1 MKKRILAFTLTA
13 VLGLAALTGCGTKDS
28 SSSDSAETKEIVVGA
43 TIKPHAEILNSDAV
57 KTKLEEAGYTLKVVE
72 YTDYV
77 QPNTATQDGS
87 LDANFFQHQP
97 FLDDYNE
104 SNGNALVSVAKIH
117 YEPLGLYAGKKTSL
131 DDIEGS
137 VIAVPN
143 DSSNEARA
151 LQMLEEAGLIKLEK
165 DAGLHATVKD
175 IVENPNNLTFKEIE
189 SAQTVLVLQDVDF
202 AVVNG
207 NYALD
212 AGLDVNKDAL
222 LVESADS
229 KGADLYA
236 NILVVKKGNE
246 EKEKI
251 KALVDALTSDE
262 VKTFIN
268 DSYAGAVVPVN
279 NR

>member
-13 VLGLAALTGCGTKDS
+13 VLGLAALTGCGAKDS

-279 NR
+279 NK

>member
-1 MKKRILAFTLTA
+1 MKKRILAFALTA
-13 VLGLAALTGCGTKDS
+13 VLGLTALTGCGTKGS
-28 SSSDSAETKEIVVGA
+28 SSSESAETKEIVVGA

-97 FLDDYNE
+97 FLDDYNG
-104 SNGNALVSVAKIH
+104 SNGNALVNVAKIH
-117 YEPLGLYAGKKTSL
+117 YEPLGLYAGKKTGL
-131 DDIEGS
+131 DDIEGA

-151 LQMLEEAGLIKLEK
+151 LQMLEEAGLIKLEEN
-165 DAGLHATVKD
+165 AGLHATVKD

-246 EKEKI
+246 EKEKT
-251 KALVDALTSDE
+251 KVLVDALTSDE
-262 VKTFIN
+262 VKTFIH

-279 NR
+279 